1 MPLLGPGLFTRNSF
15 VGSWWT
21 VQSGGGG
28 LGTKTVDQE
37 EGDAALPVFFFSR
50 LWLYVVGLLLSLS
63 AGRRISDVKVGNG
76 IGVDDDC
83 NSISSLSSQRSI
95 ISEDNELAWLD
106 DALAFAGAV
115 EGVLVVGL
123 VKKEESF
130 DCPALSFFGFDPPA
144 AVDVPVR
151 ERLRDSW
158 DDSCD
163 SLREEV

>member
-1 MPLLGPGLFTRNSF
+1 M
-15 VGSWWT
+15 
-21 VQSGGGG
+21 QSGGGG
-28 LGTKTVDQE
+28 LGTKTADQE
-37 EGDAALPVFFFSR
+37 DDAALPVFFSR
-50 LWLYVVGLLLSLS
+50 LWLHVFALWLSLS
-63 AGRRISDVKVGNG
+63 AGRRISDVIVGN
-76 IGVDDDC
+76 GVDDDC
-83 NSISSLSSQRSI
+83 TSVPSLSSQRSI
-95 ISEDNELAWLD
+95 ISGDNEPARSD
-106 DALAFAGAV
+106 DALAFIGAV
-115 EGVLVVGL
+115 GGVVLVVVGL